1 MIRFA
6 KPAFPRRALFV
17 SFSAAF
23 FIAAGVPAA
32 ASELHSD
39 VPVSVYADFGQNA
52 GRFRTGSVSAL
63 LEHLNS
69 GGVTL
74 SYLGGQ
80 AENTLSAPTIS
91 FAGVTDSG
99 SAAGIGVNFVATVLH
114 VGLGA
119 SLTFSQ
125 SALGSG
131 NAVRYSAIEYA
142 DGRKALGLGSVDY
155 VLSDYQHTP
164 DDATT
169 DYKVSRL
176 NKIVTDAS
184 LATVYTGDTTS
195 LAGTTLYRAAGGTM
209 EVRDHAG
216 VSSPLADKNVYVA
229 GGVVTADSATS
240 AAMQDGSAGNTFSV
254 SWQPD
259 WSAGGVS
266 ASDPLPTASLGG
278 DSGSPLY
285 VWNADAREYQYLV
298 AVWGVGGYGSTAAG
312 ATQWTQGVMDSYDRV
327 VTSSSESATLYVSA
341 VKNSGEAVT
350 STVYLA
356 GGGEKEITRTPYS
369 GTVTG
374 GAEGAVEF
382 IGVKQGVN
390 TWKDLSGI
398 KDKDDWYAYESATTS
413 GDGYMNAAFPLY
425 SNQTDS
431 AVLTYADLYRTEN
444 LVFTAGAATTTVR
457 LDEADVD
464 LGIGYAR
471 FSAGT
476 LGTAEFRLESSG
488 GHQLNSAGFVVDKGV
503 DLYVNLKNSSKN
515 LFMREWRKIG
525 DGDMHLIG
533 NDDDFYSNHVL
544 LNLGGSGKT
553 YLEYDLYDNSGYAA
567 YNVLANG
574 GTTVV
579 IKDTKQIFRDF
590 TFGNGGATLDMNG
603 NSMTWDNSVDQSVA
617 ADGFT
622 IHALTEE
629 AIIANAKAG
638 TTTTLTF
645 TQRGAQTFL
654 GSFRDAAGAGFRF
667 VYDGGA
673 SSSLELNGVFT
684 DLSNAEG
691 SGVTVKSGTLAFA
704 GTLTVHAL
712 GSEDGTSA
720 ARLTRADDWRYA
732 DAVTDVS
739 VESGATLR
747 LGSHARLS
755 GNVVVRDGGAFVM
768 NEGVYAQNEYVEGG
782 FVRENTYAF
791 RDFYGLKGDVT
802 LEGSAEMRVEFS
814 SGTTAENVYAGK
826 ISGTGSL
833 ALDLADGALRLSGAN
848 AHTGGTTLNAG
859 TLVLENASA
868 LGAGKSL
875 VREGA
880 KLVAGAEIALSSAGQ
895 SLTLVLGAAQ
905 AGENGTAVVA
915 SENGG
920 KIVVSGAAEIYF
932 DVSALMKS
940 RAAGENKDLALTVA
954 AESALAFND
963 ENAHVGWWDE
973 TGTQWADLYDYGF
986 SYADGVLFLTVP
998 EPSAFGQLA
1007 GASALALCAA
1017 SRRRRRKS

>member
-1 MIRFA
+1 M
-6 KPAFPRRALFV
+6 
-17 SFSAAF
+17 
-23 FIAAGVPAA
+23 
-32 ASELHSD
+32 
-39 VPVSVYADFGQNA
+39 
-52 GRFRTGSVSAL
+52 
-63 LEHLNS
+63 
-69 GGVTL
+69 
-74 SYLGGQ
+74 
-80 AENTLSAPTIS
+80 
-91 FAGVTDSG
+91 
-99 SAAGIGVNFVATVLH
+99 
-114 VGLGA
+114 
-119 SLTFSQ
+119 
-125 SALGSG
+125 
-131 NAVRYSAIEYA
+131 
-142 DGRKALGLGSVDY
+142 
-155 VLSDYQHTP
+155 
-164 DDATT
+164 
-169 DYKVSRL
+169 
-176 NKIVTDAS
+176 
-184 LATVYTGDTTS
+184 
-195 LAGTTLYRAAGGTM
+195 
-209 EVRDHAG
+209 
-216 VSSPLADKNVYVA
+216 
-229 GGVVTADSATS
+229 
-240 AAMQDGSAGNTFSV
+240 
-254 SWQPD
+254 
-259 WSAGGVS
+259 
-266 ASDPLPTASLGG
+266 
-278 DSGSPLY
+278 
-285 VWNADAREYQYLV
+285 
-298 AVWGVGGYGSTAAG
+298 
-312 ATQWTQGVMDSYDRV
+312 
-327 VTSSSESATLYVSA
+327 
-341 VKNSGEAVT
+341 
-350 STVYLA
+350 
-356 GGGEKEITRTPYS
+356 
-369 GTVTG
+369 
-374 GAEGAVEF
+374 
-382 IGVKQGVN
+382 
-390 TWKDLSGI
+390 
-398 KDKDDWYAYESATTS
+398 
-413 GDGYMNAAFPLY
+413 
-425 SNQTDS
+425 
-431 AVLTYADLYRTEN
+431 
-444 LVFTAGAATTTVR
+444 
-457 LDEADVD
+457 
-464 LGIGYAR
+464 
-471 FSAGT
+471 
-476 LGTAEFRLESSG
+476 
-488 GHQLNSAGFVVDKGV
+488 
-503 DLYVNLKNSSKN
+503 
-515 LFMREWRKIG
+515 
-525 DGDMHLIG
+525 
-533 NDDDFYSNHVL
+533 
-544 LNLGGSGKT
+544 
-553 YLEYDLYDNSGYAA
+553 
-567 YNVLANG
+567 LANG

-645 TQRGAQTFL
+645 TQSGAQTFL

-720 ARLTRADDWRYA
+720 ARLTRADDWHYA
-732 DAVTDVS
+732 DAGTDVS
-739 VESGATLR
+739 VERGATLR

-782 FVRENTYAF
+782 FVRENTYAL

-814 SGTTAENVYAGK
+814 AGTTAENVYAGK

-868 LGAGKSL
+868 LGAGKSF

-880 KLVAGAEIALSSAGQ
+880 KLVAGAEVALSSAGQ

-905 AGENGTAVVA
+905 AGENGTAVVS

-940 RAAGENKDLALTVA
+940 RAAGENEDLALTVA

-998 EPSAFGQLA
+998 EPSAFGLLA
-1007 GASALALCAA
+1007 SASALALCAA